1 MPIQSR
7 AVSSSPNG
15 GRRYY
20 AGTYRLAFL
29 STHQHPVSRE
39 PAMKLVRT
47 SQCTLV
53 VFGLLLSASLGAFA
67 QTAPKVYHLGVL
79 SPSSGSVERLR
90 RLVLPELARLGFAEG
105 DNLVL
110 NVETGPREELPSLA
124 RALAEIRPDAVIAV
138 SGPAIRAVQHAAPTV
153 PIIGGFIGEDPI
165 VAGFASSLAHPG
177 GTITGIAMLAP
188 ELDAKR
194 LLLLHEAV
202 PNSRRIAAL
211 AVRVSRDAPN
221 IAAVKE
227 AADRAGVELLPFYA
241 ASRDDY
247 PSVFAA
253 MRSAGAEAVEII
265 SAPELYTDAAML
277 AKLAA
282 ETRLPT
288 MCEWAEMA
296 QSGCLLGYGPD
307 FAELERRVANYVA
320 RIFRGA
326 APGDLPIERP
336 THFQFAVNLK
346 TAKAV
351 GLTVPPTIL
360 ARADDVIE

>member
-1 MPIQSR
+1 MKRGGASR
-7 AVSSSPNG
+7 DCP
-15 GRRYY
+15 
-20 AGTYRLAFL
+20 
-29 STHQHPVSRE
+29 
-39 PAMKLVRT
+39 RT
-47 SQCTLV
+47 
-53 VFGLLLSASLGAFA
+53 
-67 QTAPKVYHLGVL
+67 
-79 SPSSGSVERLR
+79 LR
-90 RLVLPELARLGFAEG
+90 RSISVRKLP
-105 DNLVL
+105 
-110 NVETGPREELPSLA
+110 
-124 RALAEIRPDAVIAV
+124 PDA
-138 SGPAIRAVQHAAPTV
+138 SNV
-153 PIIGGFIGEDPI
+153 PIIGGFIGEEPI
-165 VAGFASSLAHPG
+165 VAGFASSRAHPG

-326 APGDLPIERP
+326 APGELPIERP

-346 TAKAV
+346 TAKAL
-351 GLTVPPTIL
+351 GLTVPPAIL

>member
-211 AVRVSRDAPN
+211 AVQVSRDAPN
-221 IAAVKE
+221 IAAVK
-227 AADRAGVELLPFYA
+227 V
-241 ASRDDY
+241 
-247 PSVFAA
+247 
-253 MRSAGAEAVEII
+253 
-265 SAPELYTDAAML
+265 
-277 AKLAA
+277 
-282 ETRLPT
+282 
-288 MCEWAEMA
+288 
-296 QSGCLLGYGPD
+296 
-307 FAELERRVANYVA
+307 
-320 RIFRGA
+320 
-326 APGDLPIERP
+326 
-336 THFQFAVNLK
+336 
-346 TAKAV
+346 
-351 GLTVPPTIL
+351 
-360 ARADDVIE
+360 

>member
-1 MPIQSR
+1 
-7 AVSSSPNG
+7 
-15 GRRYY
+15 
-20 AGTYRLAFL
+20 
-29 STHQHPVSRE
+29 
-39 PAMKLVRT
+39 
-47 SQCTLV
+47 
-53 VFGLLLSASLGAFA
+53 
-67 QTAPKVYHLGVL
+67 
-79 SPSSGSVERLR
+79 
-90 RLVLPELARLGFAEG
+90 
-105 DNLVL
+105 
-110 NVETGPREELPSLA
+110 
-124 RALAEIRPDAVIAV
+124 
-138 SGPAIRAVQHAAPTV
+138 V

-165 VAGFASSLAHPG
+165 VAGFASNLAHPG

-211 AVRVSRDAPN
+211 AVQVSRDAPN
-221 IAAVKE
+221 IASVKE

-253 MRSAGAEAVEII
+253 MRSAGAEALEII

-277 AKLAA
+277 AELAA

-288 MCEWAEMA
+288 ICEWADMA

-307 FAELERRVANYVA
+307 LPELERRVASYVA

-346 TAKAV
+346 TAKAL
-351 GLTVPPTIL
+351 GLTLPPAIL